1 MRLIDADALIKKCG
15 DWYTEEGPEEGFI
28 GTIEMLVNE
37 QPDIEPK
44 QEWVP
49 CSERL
54 PSENGRAYLTYQC
67 CEDTRRGWCQV
78 LDYYD
83 GWNCTKQDRESE
95 IKGVVAWM
103 PLPEPW
109 RGADDE

>member
-49 CSERL
+49 VSKRL
-54 PSENGRAYLTYQC
+54 PERQGYYICTCKDGPICRRTTTIKWSNGWQLSGRRAFWT
-67 CEDTRRGWCQV
+67 V
-78 LDYYD
+78 A
-83 GWNCTKQDRESE
+83 
-95 IKGVVAWM
+95 AWM

-109 RGADDE
+109 EGADDE